1 MLDKDDLLF
10 VNLQYGEVE
19 QEISQ
24 AEKDLGVK
32 IINLDS
38 VNKHD
43 DIDGLAAII
52 EACDL
57 VISIDNTTV
66 HLAGALGKETHVLLP
81 YVPDWRW
88 LLDRDDSPWYPSVKL
103 YRQTA
108 VNDWG
113 GVLERVKLNLASNP
127 I

>member
-1 MLDKDDLLF
+1 MLDKDELLF
-10 VNLQYGEVE
+10 INLQYGEVE

-32 IINLDS
+32 VINLDS

-88 LLDRDDSPWYPSVKL
+88 LLDRKDSPWYQSLRL
-103 YRQTA
+103 YRQAT
-108 VNDWG
+108 VFDWSEAFTS
-113 GVLERVKLNLASNP
+113 LKQNL
-127 I
+127 